1 MQIFGGA
8 KDFCP
13 NFPKLTWKKLQR
25 KWPPKKTVHLFKSK
39 HNSSTI
45 VELAQISPNLSEN
58 SKIKTWPPKEKNVC
72 TLILGAIFVK
82 SKHIHDFCEGI
93 HTFYP
98 NFHRFCPHFKLF
110 CPDFHQIE
118 SFGGAFAPPPP
129 TPLCVWYTHSSP
141 STKCTWDFL
150 SVGFWKSTSFL
161 GNDGESQ
168 MALVVINTFA
178 SFSTLTCRLSCKL
191 I

>member
-82 SKHIHDFCEGI
+82 SKHIPTAILQTFSKFCQ
-93 HTFYP
+93 
-98 NFHRFCPHFKLF
+98 NFHRF
-110 CPDFHQIE
+110 CPDFHQIKN
-118 SFGGAFAPPPP
+118 FGGVLAPP
-129 TPLCVWYTHSSP
+129 
-141 STKCTWDFL
+141 
-150 SVGFWKSTSFL
+150 
-161 GNDGESQ
+161 
-168 MALVVINTFA
+168 
-178 SFSTLTCRLSCKL
+178 TLTPVTLTEPHYMFCGTPVEKHWPTLSGVLVNTTVLMLLLKSFAGKKML
-191 I
+191 QPRRFS